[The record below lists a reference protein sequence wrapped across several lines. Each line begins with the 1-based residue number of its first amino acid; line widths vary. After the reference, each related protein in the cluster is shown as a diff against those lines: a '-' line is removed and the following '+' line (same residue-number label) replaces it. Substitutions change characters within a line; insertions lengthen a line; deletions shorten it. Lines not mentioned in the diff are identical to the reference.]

1 MEAATRDDAIR
12 LAQEAIVQ
20 LVRRSEVVQVDI
32 PEQPRATEVSHELPW
47 AWCGTARE
55 DPTWD
60 ALFEEIEQ
68 HREATRDAD

>member
-12 LAQEAIVQ
+12 LAREAIVQ

>member
-12 LAQEAIVQ
+12 LAREAIVQ

-68 HREATRDAD
+68 HREATQDAD